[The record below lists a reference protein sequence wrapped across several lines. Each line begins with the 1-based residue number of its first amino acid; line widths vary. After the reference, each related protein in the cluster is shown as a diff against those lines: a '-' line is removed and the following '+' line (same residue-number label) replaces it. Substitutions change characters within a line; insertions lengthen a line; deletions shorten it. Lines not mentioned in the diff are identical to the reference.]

1 MGKGGGALN
10 TWLKEFT
17 ALVFT
22 QTIQAFIYAIVISII
37 MLGMNGVVDSTTD
50 GISAN
55 DHNGAVGL
63 MSVFAL
69 MSVFK
74 VEEMAR
80 RIFGISDTKASPGGA
95 MKSLAKTAIAA
106 SLGKRVLNNAGKIIG
121 GAKAVNKAG
130 QDRRKLAKR
139 IDEDKADFGIKA
151 KNSSDPAL
159 NTRTVSGGSS
169 TSSGMRSSSGG
180 TSTGAGDSVIPSNVA
195 AISNSDKRKLREAL
209 RRYEDQLSEINKA
222 KAEGWKSIASG
233 MTESIGSV
241 IGGASGAAFGA
252 ANGEFDSIVNGLM
265 SGAGIGDTIG
275 KGAVESVDKA
285 INFVK
290 RNYKHQ
296 AGMSNKQLRSKL
308 DELTRTIESSGVSYN
323 VDVVDD
329 A

>member
-37 MLGMNGVVDSTTD
+37 MLGMGGKVDDTTN

-80 RIFGISDTKASPGGA
+80 RIFGISDTKASTGSA
-95 MKSLAKTAIAA
+95 MKSIAKTAIAA
-106 SLGKRVLNNAGKIIG
+106 SLGKRVLNNAGKILG
-121 GAKAVNKAG
+121 GAKAINKAG

-139 IDEDKADFGIKA
+139 IDEDTADFGIKA
-151 KNSSDPAL
+151 KNSSDASL
-159 NTRTVSGGSS
+159 NSRGGSRL
-169 TSSGMRSSSGG
+169 TVSSSGG
-180 TSTGAGDSVIPSNVA
+180 AGTSGSDSAIPSNVA
-195 AISNSDKRKLREAL
+195 AVSNSDKRKLREAL

-233 MTESIGSV
+233 MSEGVGSV
-241 IGGASGAAFGA
+241 IGGAAGGAFGA
-252 ANGEFDSIVNGLM
+252 ANGEIDDIVNGIM

-275 KGAVESVDKA
+275 KGAVESVDRA

-290 RNYKHQ
+290 RNYNRQ
-296 AGMSNKQLRSKL
+296 AGMSNRQLRSKL
-308 DELTRTIESSGVSYN
+308 DELTRTVESSGGNYN
-323 VDVVDD
+323 VDVDD
-329 A
+329 I